1 MKKIL
6 FFSVAIFLIIIFC
19 ATLPFLA
26 MAQSPDDVQYPVAEL
41 GNCES
46 REACHEYCNIEEN
59 HLACI
64 EFAKSEKIYSNEKA
78 DRMAELEKFKQG
90 MESAFKDTPGGCVA
104 PRECDAYCRIEDHLD
119 ECLAYS
125 VKIGHTTQEEVG
137 KIKEKANKGGPGG
150 CKSKETCKNYCQM
163 PKNRSQCNQF
173 LVDEGKLTPEEAQF
187 AEEAMREAEEL
198 KNQKPAEVN
207 QEKAAEIL
215 KTEAGP
221 GGCKNVQECSKYC
234 GGPEHM
240 EECLSFAQKKNLIDP
255 ENLEKVKKLMS
266 MGGPGGC
273 RGQEECKAYCDNEE
287 HRDECMNFSLQAGT
301 MTQEQY
307 DRMNKLRE
315 MMDKTSRPKI
325 APPGGCKTDE
335 ECNQYCSNSSHIEEC
350 IDYARGGGRIS
361 GEIIKNMMGKT
372 EDARQKFEEMRRE
385 MEKFNQSES
394 GGQVPPAG
402 MMPPPEVIQQMKEA
416 GIMPPENFQPG
427 PGQINPGGQ
436 MMPPQAGPGGCKT
449 PEECQ
454 AYCSNPTHQEECSKS
469 GGGNQQQPMPP
480 QGQTGPN
487 PPPPGAMPPAD
498 QNIQNPQTPPPSP
511 PPEQQTQSNFLQVLL
526 RFLLG
531 K

>member
-26 MAQSPDDVQYPVAEL
+26 IAQSPDDVQYPVAEL

-59 HLACI
+59 RLACI
-64 EFAKSEKIYSNEKA
+64 EFAKSQKIYSNEKA

-125 VKIGHTTQEEVG
+125 VKIGHATQEEVG

-436 MMPPQAGPGGCKT
+436 MMPQQSGPTGCKSK
-449 PEECQ
+449 EECDN
-454 AYCSNPTHQEECSKS
+454 YCQTNPDACKNMQPGS
-469 GGGNQQQPMPP
+469 GQSSGQMPSPEMMQKMMEMMQQGQQPPEGM
-480 QGQTGPN
+480 Q
-487 PPPPGAMPPAD
+487 PPPNGDFGPPEG
-498 QNIQNPQTPPPSP
+498 QQPPS
-511 PPEQQTQSNFLQVLL
+511 F
-526 RFLLG
+526 
-531 K
+531 